1 MKTFQLYGKTI
12 CFTDSMEKYNLYRN
26 LYLSYASD
34 AEQLYAEKYDEF
46 GNLENFVNQGREVAI
61 ELVDSY
67 LEKVKSHF
75 ISTYKIY
82 DFDFNELKEQYYS
95 SGLFLFDDFYDGIVE
110 KYYQITDNQAEL
122 DAYRTQ
128 RRKNRD
134 KLTTISSSSISN
146 YVSSEF
152 KAGAYNLA
160 TGVAHGVF
168 NSISAGLS
176 HIKDSMS
183 MSSIYS
189 DDENIETL
197 LDSIY
202 NSVFNIHY
210 LALDFEIKYNL
221 ITEDEIKSVPNLNKD
236 IIKKASSFKQN
247 LSSIPVDDLKEIAP
261 EILSTD
267 PYYFDL
273 YALLFEKFGD
283 KGGELQQLAKFVA
296 LDDQLLEK
304 KGELIVGKL
313 EELDLSS
320 EDNAKE
326 SKVKLKDIAFEFGL
340 KDTEFENLEK
350 RVDTVISLY
359 QEGNHPFSK
368 EALKTRISN
377 LASKK
382 NIQDNSNFQIVPN
395 IDQNDLR
402 RAIKSY
408 GYKLTTDVNNVI
420 ALYDNTVL
428 RVGDRKAT
436 KGFLLTTEGMVL
448 KDDGD
453 ILIFDYSSL
462 ISAELKGVFSNLY
475 IDEKE
480 VLIYS
485 VEKAK
490 AKEITEFL
498 TIVGRMASYSS
509 YYLVNMD
516 ETTLPEDREFLK
528 LDYNETEAQYNVTEE
543 ESNSTWDDSI
553 PQTPQNNDYIDNQ
566 YSGNN
571 FNPSQDISF
580 LDKYVITMK
589 SCLSKTLTF
598 KGRASRF
605 EFWCFFGTS
614 FLIMMLLTMIVGM
627 SQNEVFAG
635 ILGGY
640 VLLLTIPS
648 LSCTIRRFHDF
659 NMSAKW
665 PIFFYISFAIPIVG
679 LFSIIAFFVI
689 TLKKGTEGRNDFG
702 EDPCNVPLTS
712 SGFSGL
718 SPDNSKKK

>member
-1 MKTFQLYGKTI
+1 
-12 CFTDSMEKYNLYRN
+12 MEKYNLYRN
-26 LYLSYASD
+26 LYLTYAAD
-34 AEQLYAEKYDEF
+34 AEQSYAEKYDEF
-46 GNLENFVNQGREVAI
+46 GNLENFVKQGRDVAV
-61 ELVDSY
+61 ELVNSY

-75 ISTYKIY
+75 ISNYKIY
-82 DFDFNELKEQYYS
+82 DFDFEELKKQYYS

-122 DAYRTQ
+122 DAYRT
-128 RRKNRD
+128 RRRQNRD
-134 KLTTISSSSISN
+134 KLTTIASSSISN

-183 MSSIYS
+183 MSAIYS
-189 DDENIETL
+189 DDENIDAL

-221 ITEDEIKSVPNLNKD
+221 ITETEIESVPSLNKD
-236 IIKKASSFKQN
+236 IIKKASSYKQN

-267 PYYFDL
+267 PYFFDL

-296 LDDQLLEK
+296 LDEKLLEK
-304 KGELIVGKL
+304 KSELVVRKL

-320 EDNAKE
+320 EDKAKE
-326 SKVKLKDIAFEFGL
+326 SKEKIKDIAFDFGL
-340 KDTEFENLEK
+340 KDTEFDDLERK
-350 RVDTVISLY
+350 VDGVISLY
-359 QEGNHPFSK
+359 KEGNHPFSK
-368 EALKTRISN
+368 EALKTRISS
-377 LASKK
+377 LATRRK
-382 NIQDNSNFQIVPN
+382 IQDNANFQIIPN

-408 GYKLTTDVNNVI
+408 GYKLTTDANNII

-448 KDDGD
+448 KDEGD
-453 ILIFDYSSL
+453 ILLFDFSSL
-462 ISAELKGVFSNLY
+462 TSAELKGVFSNLY
-475 IDEKE
+475 IENKE
-480 VLIYS
+480 VLTFS
-485 VEKAK
+485 VEKEK
-490 AKEITEFL
+490 AKEITDFL
-498 TIVGRMASYSS
+498 LTVGQMSTYTSFYLVNEDEKSLPEDADFIKLSYEEPMSQLDITEENSSSQDIHNSPDTQPQYSS
-509 YYLVNMD
+509 Y
-516 ETTLPEDREFLK
+516 
-528 LDYNETEAQYNVTEE
+528 AG
-543 ESNSTWDDSI
+543 
-553 PQTPQNNDYIDNQ
+553 NQ
-566 YSGNN
+566 Y
-571 FNPSQDISF
+571 QDNYSSSENISF
-580 LDKYVITMK
+580 IDKYIFTMK
-589 SCLSKTLTF
+589 SCLSKSFTF

-605 EFWCFFGTS
+605 EFWSFFGTT
-614 FLIMMLLTMIVGM
+614 FLIMILLTMLAAIFQ
-627 SQNEVFAG
+627 SEVLGG
-635 ILGGY
+635 ILACY
-640 VLLLTIPS
+640 VILLTIPS

-665 PIFFYISFAIPIVG
+665 PIFFYISFIIPFVG
-679 LFSIIAFFVI
+679 MLSIIAFFVI

-702 EDPCNVPLTS
+702 EDPCRNPINS
-712 SGFSGL
+712 YGFSGI
-718 SPDNSKKK
+718 SPENSKKK